1 MLVTT
6 TNVAVSG
13 QFDQILNSLTQ
24 HWTANPIVGAWAIVR
39 PELTASPPLAHYV
52 DRPARITLEL
62 AVYARGCIPPTDRVL
77 VLWFEPEI
85 PYFSGRLLAQRHF
98 NFPPAWAS
106 LAHEQNATMEKITR
120 YKPPMAFAM
129 ASALDRTARVAY
141 PRVVEYVER
150 KYQPA
155 VTVESGGEQYLV
167 FTRKDRSPVA
177 SFGAQAWPCFVK
189 DPSPW
194 DRVGVPISTH

>member
-1 MLVTT
+1 V
-6 TNVAVSG
+6 
-13 QFDQILNSLTQ
+13 
-24 HWTANPIVGAWAIVR
+24 
-39 PELTASPPLAHYV
+39 HYL
-52 DRPARITLEL
+52 DRPARITLKL
-62 AVYARGCIPPTDRVL
+62 AAYARGCIPPTDRVL

-120 YKPPMAFAM
+120 YKPPIAFAM

-141 PRVVEYVER
+141 PRVVDYVER
-150 KYQPA
+150 EYQLA
-155 VTVESGGEQYLV
+155 ATVESGGEDYLI
-167 FTRKDRSPVA
+167 FTRKDRPVVA

-194 DRVGVPISTH
+194 VRVGVPISSQ